1 MTAIQEFWDSRE
13 SYDIYF
19 AARVV
24 PKNYVPYHWHNA
36 YELILI
42 IEGNVKIMLK
52 QTEYLLTPGSFLI
65 INPQEIHSCISVNGD
80 SSITAIIPSDFFKKY
95 APHDPLPIFPH
106 TFDGESI
113 ETLKKL
119 LLHCGRLHN
128 QGKNGNYLAFYS
140 ELFHFLDKLYELR
153 INDTMG
159 VLPLLKENEEK
170 RLKIITD
177 YIAMHYSEPI
187 TLHEIASQV
196 HLQPNYFCRFFQK
209 ITGISFLKYLNEYR
223 IMKIYGDI
231 VATRDPIK
239 DILVRH
245 GFYDYKSFRK
255 YFYKKYQCTPT
266 ELRKS
271 QATADPAMPSAAPG
285 SSPE

>member
-13 SYDIYF
+13 SYDVYF
-19 AARVV
+19 AARNV

-42 IEGNVKIMLK
+42 IEGTVKVTLK
-52 QTEYLLTPGSFLI
+52 QTEHTLTPGSFLI
-65 INPQEIHSCISVNGD
+65 INPQEIHACVSVNGD
-80 SSITAIIPSDFFKKY
+80 RSITAIIPSEFFRKY
-95 APHDPLPIFPH
+95 APNNPLPIFPH
-106 TFDGESI
+106 TFDGDDI
-113 ETLKKL
+113 MMLKNL
-119 LLHCGRLHN
+119 LLHCGELHE
-128 QGKNGNYLAFYS
+128 QGKGGNYLAFYS
-140 ELFHFLDKLYELR
+140 ELFHFLDKLYTYR
-153 INDTMG
+153 INDRIG
-159 VLPLLKENEEK
+159 VLPLLKESEEK

-187 TLHEIASQV
+187 SLNEIASQV

-209 ITGISFLKYLNEYR
+209 ITGISFLQYLNDYR
-223 IMKIYGDI
+223 IIKVYSDI
-231 VATRDPIK
+231 VGTREPIK

-271 QATADPAMPSAAPG
+271 QATAGPAMPSTAPDKH
-285 SSPE
+285 PK